1 MDAAEVK
8 KKVDRLAELDRQMV
22 AVKGEMETIKAWFEK
37 QATDDLR
44 DTKSKTVEYW
54 GSENSKVVRDRETNL
69 HDNGK
74 EAPGGCLQGLCKR
87 RCFL

>member
-54 GSENSKVVRDRETNL
+54 GSGGRKQRDRETNL

>member
-44 DTKSKTVEYW
+44 DTNIGEAKIPKW
-54 GSENSKVVRDRETNL
+54 WSETAR
-69 HDNGK
+69 
-74 EAPGGCLQGLCKR
+74 P
-87 RCFL
+87 

>member
-8 KKVDRLAELDRQMV
+8 KKVDRLTELDRQMA

-44 DTKSKTVEYW
+44 DMK
-54 GSENSKVVRDRETNL
+54 
-69 HDNGK
+69 
-74 EAPGGCLQGLCKR
+74 CLLYFPVPR
-87 RCFL
+87 HIYF